1 VVRGKQNEALL
12 LVGLKLGLRPGEI
25 SGLPWKAVDL
35 DAGTLEVRQSLKRLP
50 DSSLVIGPTKADS
63 NRTIQLPPDVA
74 AALRTHRQD
83 QRRQRLASPVWEEH
97 GLVFPNSIGRPMDSS
112 NLRRIVKE
120 FAEAAGLGRLSPNE
134 LRHSAT
140 SLLVDAGTPIHD
152 VSDLLGHSSI
162 RMLAQT
168 YRHKIRSV
176 IDVTEGQSRMLLG

>member
-1 VVRGKQNEALL
+1 
-12 LVGLKLGLRPGEI
+12 
-25 SGLPWKAVDL
+25 
-35 DAGTLEVRQSLKRLP
+35 
-50 DSSLVIGPTKADS
+50 
-63 NRTIQLPPDVA
+63 
-74 AALRTHRQD
+74 
-83 QRRQRLASPVWEEH
+83 
-97 GLVFPNSIGRPMDSS
+97 MDSS

-176 IDVTEGQSRMLLG
+176 VDVTEGQSRMLLSWLVSQKHAGDRKIGFSRCHIADYVQQEESYGVTVSGR